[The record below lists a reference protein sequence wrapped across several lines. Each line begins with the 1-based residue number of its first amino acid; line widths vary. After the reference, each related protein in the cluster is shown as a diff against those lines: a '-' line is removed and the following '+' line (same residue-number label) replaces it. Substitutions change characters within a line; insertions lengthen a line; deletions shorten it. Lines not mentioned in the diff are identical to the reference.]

1 MKGQI
6 TLLTTTLFFIFLSL
20 QSFAQPTINEKYK
33 RDAAFEAI
41 KEMKYQGV
49 LVVRLRTN
57 HVKVKALENTLANQD
72 LKAGKRKRIQS
83 MLDETL
89 TKQNIMNQAMAKSF
103 LDSFKFC
110 PVYLSYDTSAKSLSA
125 GMKKG
130 IFLNREMQIDPS
142 ISIPDSAIVFVAYYH
157 EKSGEYPT
165 DGLMIRKLNKKLE
178 EPFPHFTAVR
188 ESFVNDINAPRM
200 RKAIYIL
207 DYKLRSLF
215 ARADKKSK

>member
-1 MKGQI
+1 MICQAFKI
-6 TLLTTTLFFIFLSL
+6 IIILSL
-20 QSFAQPTINEKYK
+20 TLINVLTFAQPSINEKYK
-33 RDAAFEAI
+33 REAAFEAI

-49 LVVRLRTN
+49 LVVRLKTN
-57 HVKVKALENTLANQD
+57 HVKVKALENTLNQD
-72 LKAGKRKRIQS
+72 LKDGKRKRIQS
-83 MLDETL
+83 ILDETL
-89 TKQNIMNQAMAKSF
+89 TKQNIMNQAMAKGF

-178 EPFPHFTAVR
+178 EPFPNFTAVR